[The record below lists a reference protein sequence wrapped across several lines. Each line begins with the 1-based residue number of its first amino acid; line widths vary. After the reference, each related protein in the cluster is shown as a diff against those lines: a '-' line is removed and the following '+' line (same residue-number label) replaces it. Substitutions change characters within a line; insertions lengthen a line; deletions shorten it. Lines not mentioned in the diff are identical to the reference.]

1 MNTVVEQNII
11 AILRDLSP
19 REISEVAN
27 FAKFLASNREAQLTR
42 SATKASEPSFAAV
55 WDNDEDAIY
64 DKI

>member
-1 MNTVVEQNII
+1 MNAVAEQNLI
-11 AILRDLSP
+11 ALLRDLSP
-19 REISEVAN
+19 REISEVTN
-27 FAKFLASNREAQLTR
+27 FAKFLAANREAQLTR